1 MARITRRSTL
11 MGGLAAAVMSRAALA
26 APDAVRLT
34 FVLVN
39 DIYKMSEDEGRGGTA
54 RLAAVVRAER
64 EKGAAAGRSVFFAH
78 AGDTLSPSLMSGFDQ
93 GAHMIA
99 LFNLIHPDVFVPGNH
114 EFDFGPE
121 IYKKRMAE
129 ATFPILAANLRNAD
143 GSFLAGHKDVLEIGI
158 RNIRLAFIGA
168 TLDATPQLSSPGDL
182 RIAAALETVSRQSK
196 ALKAAGTDLTIAV
209 VHADKATGQ
218 RLMAARAADVIL
230 SGHNHDLHIDFDGM
244 AALAESGQDA
254 QYVVAVDIAVSVKEE
269 GGKRKVSWWPNFRII
284 DTADVAPDPELVA
297 RLAAYEGQLS
307 QELDVEIAILGEPL
321 DSREAIV
328 RGGEAAIGNL
338 VADALRVQNTAE
350 IAIIN
355 GGGIRA
361 GKQYAIAT
369 KLTRRN
375 ILSELPFGNR
385 SVVTDITG
393 KALTAALE
401 NGLGLVEQKAGRFP
415 QVSGIRVIAS
425 LAAPAGMRVQSVE
438 VGGVPLDEARLYRV
452 ATNDFMLKGGD
463 NYVTLAGAIK
473 AGADTGDKLVANDV
487 MDYCRSLG
495 TVNAK
500 VEGRMVLR

>member
-11 MGGLAAAVMSRAALA
+11 MGGFAAVVMSRAALA

-54 RLAAVVRAER
+54 RLAAVVKAER
-64 EKGAAAGRSVFFAH
+64 ARGAADGKSVFFAH

-99 LFNLIHPDVFVPGNH
+99 LFNLIHPDIFVPGNH

-143 GSFLAGHKDVLEIGI
+143 GSVLSGHKDVLEVEIKTI
-158 RNIRLAFIGA
+158 KLAFIGA
-168 TLDATPQLSSPGDL
+168 TLDTTPQLSSPGDL
-182 RIAAALETVSRQSK
+182 KIAATLETVNRQSK
-196 ALKAAGTDLTIAV
+196 ALKAAGADLTIAV

-230 SGHNHDLHIDFDGM
+230 SGHNHDLHIDFDGT

-254 QYVVAVDIAVSVKEE
+254 QYVVAVDIAVSVKGE

-284 DTADVAPDPELVA
+284 DTADVTPDPELLA
-297 RLAAYEGQLS
+297 RLAAYEGELS
-307 QELDVEIAILGEPL
+307 KELDVEIATLGEPL
-321 DSREAIV
+321 DSREPIV

-338 VADALRVQNTAE
+338 IADALRIENHAD
-350 IAIIN
+350 IAMIN

-361 GKQYAIAT
+361 GKQYAAGA
-369 KLTRRN
+369 KLTRRD

-393 KALTAALE
+393 KALIAALE
-401 NGLGLVEQKAGRFP
+401 NGLSLAEQKAGRFP
-415 QVSGIRVIAS
+415 QISGIKVIAS

-438 VGGVPLDEARLYRV
+438 FDGVALDEARLYRV

-473 AGADTGDKLVANDV
+473 AGVDTGGKLVANDV
-487 MDYCRSLG
+487 MVYCRSLG

-500 VEGRMVLR
+500 VEGRMILR